1 MPPILSEEE
10 SALNPYALLGIEAG
24 ATTKEAERAF
34 RKKSLKYHPDKVRF
48 RPFMFHSCHVLMNLL
63 YRTLRL
69 KLVCRIC
76 VNVTNM
82 KKLTSFGIAVIFH
95 QLSLSLGIF
104 QNQAKRNYVDSKLE
118 SGRKKK
124 QRYAEMD
131 KKRKAMVDVRFLFF
145 IFIFYFFASG
155 WSPISMTIQALAARE
170 EEAKKQKVEHVKRR
184 QQQADEEAIKDAGR
198 RMLEEAQKRATAAA
212 AAATAQAPKAPGEPK
227 AATPK
232 PIGGGVSDKRIIT
245 AEDLTLVLTLPASST
260 ITSSDLQIRLTA
272 SYGPIA
278 HLILP
283 PVPLSQQATESK
295 DGKKK
300 KPKSRK
306 AIVEFASGNWGGCY
320 ACWMDHEAGRG
331 MEGVKVKFGSGEV
344 PGWVAWAE
352 TQQLGRRSSPASGGD
367 QQSNSANG
375 HPPPKM
381 SFTLPTTT
389 STPASPPSSTSAPN
403 FPAANDGEISM
414 ADLLAKHAQKKS
426 AKADGRRPETAG
438 V

>member
-1 MPPILSEEE
+1 M
-10 SALNPYALLGIEAG
+10 
-24 ATTKEAERAF
+24 
-34 RKKSLKYHPDKVRF
+34 
-48 RPFMFHSCHVLMNLL
+48 
-63 YRTLRL
+63 
-69 KLVCRIC
+69 
-76 VNVTNM
+76 
-82 KKLTSFGIAVIFH
+82 
-95 QLSLSLGIF
+95 
-104 QNQAKRNYVDSKLE
+104 
-118 SGRKKK
+118 
-124 QRYAEMD
+124 
-131 KKRKAMVDVRFLFF
+131 
-145 IFIFYFFASG
+145 
-155 WSPISMTIQALAARE
+155 
-170 EEAKKQKVEHVKRR
+170 
-184 QQQADEEAIKDAGR
+184 
-198 RMLEEAQKRATAAA
+198 
-212 AAATAQAPKAPGEPK
+212 
-227 AATPK
+227 
-232 PIGGGVSDKRIIT
+232 VSDKRIIT

-260 ITSSDLQIRLTA
+260 ITSSDLQIRLTT

-300 KPKSRK
+300 KPKRRK

-414 ADLLAKHAQKKS
+414 VDLLAKHAQKKS

>member
-34 RKKSLKYHPDKVRF
+34 RKKSLKYHPDKN
-48 RPFMFHSCHVLMNLL
+48 PAPEA
-63 YRTLRL
+63 
-69 KLVCRIC
+69 
-76 VNVTNM
+76 
-82 KKLTSFGIAVIFH
+82 AVIFH

-131 KKRKAMVDVRFLFF
+131 KKRKAMVD
-145 IFIFYFFASG
+145 
-155 WSPISMTIQALAARE
+155 ALAARE

-352 TQQLGRRSSPASGGD
+352 TQQLGRRSSSASGGD

>member
-34 RKKSLKYHPDKVRF
+34 RKKSLKYHPDKN
-48 RPFMFHSCHVLMNLL
+48 PAPEA
-63 YRTLRL
+63 
-69 KLVCRIC
+69 
-76 VNVTNM
+76 
-82 KKLTSFGIAVIFH
+82 AVIFH

-131 KKRKAMVDVRFLFF
+131 KKRKAMVD
-145 IFIFYFFASG
+145 
-155 WSPISMTIQALAARE
+155 ALAARE
-170 EEAKKQKVEHVKRR
+170 EEAKKQKVEQVKRR

-198 RMLEEAQKRATAAA
+198 RMLEEARKRATAAA

-375 HPPPKM
+375 HPPPKK
-381 SFTLPTTT
+381 SFTLPTTN

>member
-34 RKKSLKYHPDKVRF
+34 RKKSLKYHPDKN
-48 RPFMFHSCHVLMNLL
+48 PAPEA
-63 YRTLRL
+63 
-69 KLVCRIC
+69 
-76 VNVTNM
+76 
-82 KKLTSFGIAVIFH
+82 AVIFH

-131 KKRKAMVDVRFLFF
+131 KKRKAMVD
-145 IFIFYFFASG
+145 
-155 WSPISMTIQALAARE
+155 ALAARE